1 MVISNTHLSS
11 ANRYYVYYLFCWF
24 SDFIKLPF
32 IPLFP
37 CHLLVT
43 HCSVLSNSFA
53 TPWTQAI
60 RLLCPWNFSSKN
72 TTVGCHF
79 LLQGI
84 FPAQG
89 SKLCLLQWQAD
100 SLPLSHLGSPGCLLS
115 STIFFHF
122 IMISFLFPLLINAHR
137 SFYHHLK
144 NTSTICPIE
153 MLPSLL
159 LLSLSLKR

>member
-1 MVISNTHLSS
+1 MFIIYFVDSLVLSNYHS
-11 ANRYYVYYLFCWF
+11 F
-24 SDFIKLPF
+24 
-32 IPLFP
+32 PLFP

-43 HCSVLSNSFA
+43 HCSVLYNSFV

-72 TTVGCHF
+72 TRVTVCHF

-89 SKLCLLQWQAD
+89 SKLCFLQWQAD
-100 SLPLSHLGSPGCLLS
+100 SLPLSHLGSLGCLLS

-122 IMISFLFPLLINAHR
+122 IYDFFSFSSA
-137 SFYHHLK
+137 Y
-144 NTSTICPIE
+144 
-153 MLPSLL
+153 
-159 LLSLSLKR
+159 

>member
-1 MVISNTHLSS
+1 MNHTMCAYLLSLTTGFLKLMYIAGIVVVYFYCS
-11 ANRYYVYYLFCWF
+11 ITFPYVNCPQY
-24 SDFIKLPF
+24 IM
-32 IPLFP
+32 
-37 CHLLVT
+37 LVT

-122 IMISFLFPLLINAHR
+122 IYDFFSFSSA
-137 SFYHHLK
+137 Y
-144 NTSTICPIE
+144 
-153 MLPSLL
+153 
-159 LLSLSLKR
+159 